1 MNSYL
6 WPYLLI
12 TFHFISGAIWILL
25 INRKLDQASV
35 KRQWTKYFTYVVLF
49 NLIWNSIIWY
59 HGIFIV
65 LGYFLIILCAWEWW
79 NAIKKTGGRNWFVVG
94 FIVVIAGFWSFLHR
108 PEADILFAFFIVVLF
123 DGSSQIAGQL
133 VGKNPLLPKISPG
146 KTIEGLVGGT
156 LITLGSVLLVRNSFS
171 MEWSE
176 IIFKCLLIM
185 ASAFLGDLAAS
196 SAKRKAS
203 LDTFGKLLPG
213 HGGFLDR
220 FDSLI
225 LVGFVISLLSLLNIL
240 WQ

>member
-1 MNSYL
+1 MNSYI

-25 INRKLDQASV
+25 INRKLDQTSV
-35 KRQWTKYFTYVVLF
+35 KQQWTKYFTYVALF

-59 HGIFIV
+59 HEIFIV
-65 LGYFLIILCAWEWW
+65 LGYLLIILCSWEWW
-79 NAIKKTGGRNWFVVG
+79 NVIKKTEGRKWFFAGFLVVM
-94 FIVVIAGFWSFLHR
+94 VGFWSFLYR
-108 PEADILFAFFIVVLF
+108 MESDILFAFFVVVLF

-133 VGKNPLLPKISPG
+133 VGRNPLLPKISPG

-156 LITLGSVLLVRNSFS
+156 LITLGSVLLVRNSFL

-196 SAKRKAS
+196 YAKRKAS

-225 LVGFVISLLSLLNIL
+225 LVGFVISLLSLLNVL
-240 WQ
+240 W

>member
-1 MNSYL
+1 MGSYL

-12 TFHFISGAIWILL
+12 TFHFISGAVWIYL
-25 INRKLDQASV
+25 INKKLDQASV
-35 KRQWTKYFTYVVLF
+35 KKQWAKYVTYVVLF

-59 HGIFIV
+59 HVIFNV
-65 LGYFLIILCAWEWW
+65 LGYLLIILCSWEWW
-79 NAIKKTGGRNWFVVG
+79 NVTKKIEGRNWFLTGFVV
-94 FIVVIAGFWSFLHR
+94 VMVGFWSFLYR
-108 PEADILFAFFIVVLF
+108 MEVDILFAFFIVVLF

-133 VGKNPLLPKISPG
+133 LGKNPLLPKISPD

-156 LITLGSVLLVRNSFS
+156 LITLGSVLLVRNSFF

-196 SAKRKAS
+196 YSKRKAGV
-203 LDTFGKLLPG
+203 DTFGKLLPG

-225 LVGFVISLLSLLNIL
+225 LVGFVISILSLLNIL
-240 WQ
+240 W

>member
-12 TFHFISGAIWILL
+12 TFHFISGAIWIYL
-25 INRKLDQASV
+25 INRKLDQARV
-35 KRQWTKYFTYVVLF
+35 RKQWTKYLTYVVLF
-49 NLIWNSIIWY
+49 NLIWNSIIWS
-59 HGIFIV
+59 HIIFIF
-65 LGYFLIILCAWEWW
+65 LGYLLIILCFWEWW
-79 NAIKKTGGRNWFVVG
+79 NAIKNMMGRTRFFTAFV
-94 FIVVIAGFWSFLHR
+94 FVIAGFWSFLNR
-108 PEADILFAFFIVVLF
+108 AQIDILFAFFIVVLF
-123 DGSSQIAGQL
+123 DGSSQISGQL

-156 LITLGSVLLVRNSFS
+156 LITLGSVLLVRNSFL

-176 IIFKCLLIM
+176 IILKSLLIM

-196 SAKRKAS
+196 YVKRKAG

-220 FDSLI
+220 FDSLVM
-225 LVGFVISLLSLLNIL
+225 VGCIISILSLLNIL
-240 WQ
+240 W

>member
-12 TFHFISGAIWILL
+12 TFHFISGAIWIYL

-35 KRQWTKYFTYVVLF
+35 KKQWMKYVTYVVLF
-49 NLIWNSIIWY
+49 NLIWNSIIW
-59 HGIFIV
+59 HPIIFIF
-65 LGYFLIILCAWEWW
+65 LGYLLIILCSWEWW
-79 NAIKKTGGRNWFVVG
+79 NAIKKTEGRNWFLMGFVV
-94 FIVVIAGFWSFLHR
+94 VMLGFWNFLYR
-108 PEADILFAFFIVVLF
+108 EEIDILFAFFIVVLF

-133 VGKNPLLPKISPG
+133 AGKRPLLPKISPG

-156 LITLGSVLLVRNSFS
+156 LITLGSVLLVRNSFL

-176 IIFKCLLIM
+176 IIFKSLLIM

-196 SAKRKAS
+196 YAKRKAS
-203 LDTFGKLLPG
+203 LATFGKLLPG

-225 LVGFVISLLSLLNIL
+225 LVGFTISLLSLLNIL

>member
-1 MNSYL
+1 MGSFL

-12 TFHFISGAIWILL
+12 TFHFISGAIWICL

-35 KRQWTKYFTYVVLF
+35 KKQWMKYVTYVVLF
-49 NLIWNSIIWY
+49 NLIWNSIIWD
-59 HGIFIV
+59 HVIFIV
-65 LGYFLIILCAWEWW
+65 LGYLLILICSWEWW
-79 NAIKKTGGRNWFVVG
+79 NAIKKTEGRNWFITGFVV
-94 FIVVIAGFWSFLHR
+94 VMAGFLNFLYR
-108 PEADILFAFFIVVLF
+108 MEIDILFAFFIVVLF

-156 LITLGSVLLVRNSFS
+156 LITLGSVLLVRNSFL

-196 SAKRKAS
+196 YAKRKAGV
-203 LDTFGKLLPG
+203 DTFGKLLPG

-225 LVGFVISLLSLLNIL
+225 LVGFVISLLSLLNVL
-240 WQ
+240 W